1 MTAKKCGCNSPS
13 CGCCEGT
20 RKITPVSTANRPGL
34 DQLSYRIGTHGAFFE
49 TMKARLSN
57 MVVEAPGPDGQTLET
72 FWPLKY
78 LTTRQTSDPAIALL
92 DGWATVGDVLTF
104 YQERI
109 ANEGYLRTATER
121 RSILEL
127 AKLVGYK
134 LRPGVASTAYLAYT
148 LEDTQ
153 VEPVEIPVGSSS
165 QSVPGPGE
173 QPQTF
178 ETGEKL
184 IARREWNNLQVRL
197 QQPQA
202 ITLDNALF
210 VEKIYVAG
218 INTNL
223 KTGDMLLLVFGDSGE
238 PSVIRTVASIA
249 TQFEQNRTEIKLQP
263 LTPELAVSV
272 PVLMKLIAR
281 LEALNPPAQSI
292 TAFVLNSQKAL
303 LAQVH
308 HGVAPSPVEWI
319 SGFLLEGISSSSFP
333 PELNA
338 ALEEFE
344 NGIEEAFAS
353 LNGKTPPS
361 VTNPAKFV
369 DSLLKPRVPQAA
381 SSLQLNRSLK
391 ATFQPGSD
399 GPAQLLV
406 NIVPELKDTFYN
418 AWANANL
425 NPAQRALKALYVMR
439 LQTSLF
445 GATVPDQPT
454 FFNTDGTTNG
464 VEHVRGQIRPPGDW
478 LPWPLS
484 QDEEND
490 VLFLDQAHEEILPS
504 SYVMIQKPDVGS
516 LTSRTVYK
524 VTETQTLQR
533 SAYGL
538 NTKTTKLTL
547 AAPWWNADPVGQTT
561 ITETNISVTLRRTL
575 VYGQSE
581 ELTLVDEPLTGP
593 IQVTKQNLSEGI
605 VLDGLYDTLTSGRW
619 IILSGERADIESVS
633 GVKGVELHMVSGL
646 RQVEPVI
653 PGDKIHTAL
662 LLATPTAYTYKR
674 DTLTIYGNVVKA
686 THGET
691 TNEAL
696 GSGDGSQ
703 ALQSFVLKQPPLTF
717 VPAPTAAGVESTL
730 HVYVNNVEWHEVDTL
745 AGLDPKDRKFITKT
759 DDAANTTIIFG
770 NGTEG
775 SRVPTGVLNV
785 NSTYRKGIGK
795 GGNVKAD
802 QISLLQTKPLG
813 VKSVINPLRAS
824 GGADKED
831 RDTARENAPLAVMAL
846 DRLVSLQDYSDFT
859 RTFAG
864 IAKASA
870 RRLSD
875 RRSQF
880 IHLTI
885 AGVDDIPI
893 DPVSDL
899 YRNLREA
906 LRNLGDVS
914 VGIKIDSRELII
926 LVLSARIR
934 LQPDYLWDPVALEV
948 RNALFAKFGFRKRAL
963 GQPALLCEIIA
974 CIQAIEGVAYVDV
987 DAFGG
992 VPEKVTDQNGTR
1004 RLQTLEEL
1012 AATVQEIVTPPAG
1025 SPGPSHAVTS
1035 SLAGFEGGALS
1046 PAQLAIFTPSVQDT
1060 IVLNQI
1066 K

>member
-49 TMKARLSN
+49 TMKARLGN
-57 MVVEAPGPDGQTLET
+57 MLVEVPGPDGKTLET
-72 FWPLKY
+72 FLPLKF

-127 AKLVGYK
+127 ARLVGYK
-134 LRPGVASTAYLAYT
+134 LRPGVSATVFLAYT

-153 VEPVEIPVGSSS
+153 AEPVEIPAGALS

-173 QPQTF
+173 QAQSF
-178 ETGEKL
+178 ETSEKL
-184 IARREWNNLQVRL
+184 IARRDWNNLQVRL

-202 ITLDNALF
+202 ITIDNALF
-210 VEKIYVAG
+210 IEKIYVAG

-223 KTGDMLLLVFGDSGE
+223 KAGDVLLLVFGESGE
-238 PSVIRTVASIA
+238 PAVMRTVASIA
-249 TQFEQNRTEIKLQP
+249 TQFEQSRSEITLQP
-263 LTPELAVSV
+263 LTPELAVTV

-281 LEALNPPAQSI
+281 LEALTPNPL
-292 TAFVLNSQKAL
+292 TAVVLNNRKAL
-303 LAQVH
+303 LAQVQ
-308 HGVAPSPVEWI
+308 HGVAPPPAQWI
-319 SGFLLEGISSSSFP
+319 GGGFLLAGISSSAFP
-333 PELNA
+333 PELDA
-338 ALEEFE
+338 ALDEFE
-344 NGIEEAFAS
+344 VGIEKALAS
-353 LNGKTPPS
+353 LNGKRAVA
-361 VTNPAKFV
+361 VTDPAKFV
-369 DSLLKPRVPQAA
+369 PELLKPRVTQVA
-381 SSLQLNRSLK
+381 SSPQLPRSLK
-391 ATFQPGSD
+391 ATFQRGSD
-399 GPAQLLV
+399 APAQLLV
-406 NIVPELKDTFYN
+406 NNAPDLKETFYN
-418 AWANANL
+418 AWANADL
-425 NPAQRALKALYVMR
+425 NPTQRALKALYVMR

-454 FFNTDGTTNG
+454 FFSDDGTTNG
-464 VEHVRGQIRPPGDW
+464 VGHVRGQIKPPESW

-484 QDEEND
+484 ADEEND

-504 SYVMIQKPDVGS
+504 SYVMVQRPDVGS
-516 LTSRTVYK
+516 FTSRTVYK
-524 VTETQTLQR
+524 VTEAQTVQR
-533 SAYGL
+533 SAYSL
-538 NTKTTKLTL
+538 NSKTTKLRL
-547 AAPWWNADPVGQTT
+547 AAPWWNADPVGNTT
-561 ITETNISVTLRRTL
+561 PTETSISITLRKTL
-575 VYGQSE
+575 VYARSE
-581 ELTLVDEPLTGP
+581 ELTLVDEPVTGP
-593 IQVTKQNLSEGI
+593 VQVTKANRTEGI

-619 IILSGERADIESVS
+619 IILSGERADIASVS
-633 GVKGVELHMVSGL
+633 GVKGVELAMISGL
-646 RQVEPVI
+646 RQVDPTI

-662 LLATPTAYTYKR
+662 VLATPTTYTYKR
-674 DTLTIYGNVVKA
+674 ETLTIYGNVVKA

-691 TNEAL
+691 TKEPL
-696 GSGDGSQ
+696 GNGDGSQ

-717 VPAPTAAGVESTL
+717 VPAPTAKGVDSTL
-730 HVYVNNVEWHEVDTL
+730 HVYVNNVEWHEADTL
-745 AGLDPKDRKFITKT
+745 AGLGPKDRNFITKT
-759 DDAANTTIIFG
+759 DDADNTTVIFG
-770 NGTEG
+770 NGIEG

-785 NSTYRKGIGK
+785 NATYRRGIGK

-802 QISLLQTKPLG
+802 QVSLLQTKPLG
-813 VKSVINPLRAS
+813 VKGVINPLRAS

-846 DRLVSLQDYSDFT
+846 DRLVSLQDYEDFT

-875 RRSQF
+875 RHSQF

-893 DPVSDL
+893 DPTSDL
-899 YRNLREA
+899 QRNLLEA
-906 LRNLGDVS
+906 LRKLGDVS
-914 VGIKIDSRELII
+914 VGVKIESRELSI
-926 LVLSARIR
+926 LVLSAKIS

-948 RNALFAKFGFRKRAL
+948 RNALLDKFGFRKRAL

-974 CIQAIEGVAYVDV
+974 CIQAVEGVAYVDV

-992 VPEKVTDQNGTR
+992 IPEKVTGDDGTR
-1004 RLQTLEEL
+1004 RLQDLKGL
-1012 AATVQEIVTPPAG
+1012 ADDVQDVVSPPAG
-1025 SPGPSHAVTS
+1025 SPPGPKQAVPAG
-1035 SLAGFEGGALS
+1035 LAGFEEGALS
-1046 PAQLAIFTPSVQDT
+1046 AAQLAIFTPYVQDT